1 MPDAPRGIRDA
12 HAALAAFPGIVT
24 RAQRKR
30 GSHVQVDG
38 DRAVVALV
46 FDADIHG
53 TTARLI
59 TAYIF
64 SRMGNRRL
72 DGKAPVRASVAP
84 ACASGPKDATYY
96 VCSTGQLAIF
106 VRALQYANATPPGHP
121 RPQAPLA
128 GRPLSTLLG
137 HALVAFERDYDA
149 RRGGARGASSPQE
162 TAYTPS
168 LGVWSNVLRVIGDDG
183 VHPRILAERSVLSRR
198 GVRAVVRDLERLG
211 WIRTARGGGGPRVL
225 LTAAGSRARDKCPPH
240 LAAAEDGWRT
250 TFGARRVATLRKA
263 LVALTRQFEIEL
275 PWYLT
280 GYGPGDASATGG
292 DYIAAQTGPPRIP
305 HHGQD
310 WPVVLRTA
318 GEDTSQLPLP
328 ALLSQAL
335 AMFTI
340 DYEWD
345 IAGYAA
351 GLHFTANLLR
361 HIPDEGL
368 PLAQAAPLGDVSGSG
383 KSGTERH
390 LATVV
395 EPGKPRDG
403 TRRVYLTPKGKA
415 ARDSYAS
422 RLATVEED
430 WHSRFGACVT
440 ALRTAL
446 EALDTDFGDNLPDY
460 PNTTAWY
467 WHSMIAGSAAHRI
480 RRARDAATSASG
492 G

>member
-1 MPDAPRGIRDA
+1 MPDAPSGIRDA

-24 RAQRKR
+24 RARGKR
-30 GSHVQVDG
+30 GSHVQANG
-38 DRAVVALV
+38 DRAVVALA
-46 FDADIHG
+46 FAGDIHG
-53 TTARLI
+53 TTARLT

-84 ACASGPKDATYY
+84 ASAGGAKDATY

-106 VRALQYANATPPGHP
+106 ARALKYANAAPPGPP
-121 RPQAPLA
+121 RPQAPLG

-137 HALVAFERDYDA
+137 HALVAFERNYDA
-149 RRGGARGASSPQE
+149 RRAAARGAASRRG
-162 TAYTPS
+162 TAHTPS
-168 LGVWSNVLRVIGDDG
+168 LGVWSNVLRVVGERG
-183 VHPRILAERSVLSRR
+183 AHPRTISERSVLSRR

-211 WIRTARGGGGPRVL
+211 WVRAARGDGGPRVV
-225 LTAAGSRARDKCPPH
+225 LTAAGSRARGKCPPH
-240 LAAAEDGWRT
+240 VAAVERGWRA
-250 TFGARRVATLRKA
+250 TFGARRIAALRKP
-263 LVALTRQFEIEL
+263 LVALTRQFQIEL

-292 DYIAAQTGPPRIP
+292 DHIPAQTGPPRIP

-310 WPVVLRTA
+310 WLVVPRTA
-318 GEDTSQLPLP
+318 GEDTSELPLP

-340 DYEWD
+340 DYEWHT
-345 IAGYAA
+345 AGYAA

-368 PLAQAAPLGDVSGSG
+368 PLAQAAPLGDVSGTG
-383 KSGTERH
+383 KSATERH

-395 EPGKPRDG
+395 APGKPRDG

-415 ARDSYAS
+415 ARDAYAT
-422 RLATVEED
+422 RLAGVEAD
-430 WHSRFGACVT
+430 WHSRFGACVG

-446 EALDTDFGDNLPDY
+446 EALDADLGDNLPDY

-467 WHSMIAGSAAHRI
+467 WHSMIAGSAAHRM
-480 RRARDAATSASG
+480 R
-492 G
+492 